1 MTREEIEITIREAI
15 PEDAEQIAAVLQQV
29 GQETPYLVM
38 DGTGA
43 AIKPEELAEN
53 LADLYESKN
62 NVLMVAIIDKQIVG
76 TASVS
81 ASGKKRMEHLGEVG
95 ISVLKEYWGFGL
107 GRAMMDALIEW
118 AQEGQIIRRL
128 ELTVQERN
136 QRAIQLYEKA
146 GFSTEAIM
154 PRGAKTD
161 NEEFLDVRLMSLLI
175 D

>member
-15 PEDAEQIAAVLQQV
+15 PEDAQQIAAVLQQV
-29 GQETPYLVM
+29 GKETPYLVM

-53 LADLYESKN
+53 LADLYESEN
-62 NVLMVAIIDKQIVG
+62 NVLMVAIIDDQIVG

-136 QRAIQLYEKA
+136 QRAIQLYEKV